1 MKNAKE
7 KPQSS
12 SGTNLRP
19 ITLKLPLAYM
29 KILTAEAERVG
40 VRRGAFLTLLLQ
52 RKRGEI
58 QLERS
63 ATVPRYKFTDAQLRT
78 TQMWTWYLQPQY
90 YALLDADRLQMGLS
104 SMTAWITQTVNQWL
118 GKPGGLRS

>member
-1 MKNAKE
+1 MKKSKK

-19 ITLKLPLAYM
+19 ITLKLPVAYM
-29 KILTAEAERVG
+29 EILEAEAERIG

-52 RKRGEI
+52 RKRGEL

-63 ATVPRYKFTDAQLRT
+63 AVAPKYKFTDAQLRK

-90 YALLDADRLQMGLS
+90 YALLEADRLQMGLT
-104 SMTAWITQTVNQWL
+104 SMTAWITQTINQWI